1 MVIFGLDLDTRTK
14 HELKGNEPSKLLHTF
29 WPPAHEQLNDTHVWC
44 AYYFQMSSSTP
55 YHIPLRCDSCY

>member
-1 MVIFGLDLDTRTK
+1 MVIFGLDLDTRTN

-29 WPPAHEQLNDTHVWC
+29 WPPAHKQLNVTHVLC

-55 YHIPLRCDSCY
+55 STFH